1 MSVEQKKK
9 VVKLTP
15 KQEKFCQCIVSGMDG
30 TTAYKTAYDTKA
42 NDKVCNNESRVLLF
56 RDDITERIA
65 ELRKPLI
72 NHAQNTAQNEREKI
86 KNILWERLQKA
97 IEREDDATIVKY
109 TDQINRMNAEYVN
122 INRNIDD
129 KPAEIDQLDADT
141 LRRLAETQ

>member
-1 MSVEQKKK
+1 MSAEQKKI
-9 VVKLTP
+9 VKLTP
-15 KQEKFCQCIVSGMDG
+15 KQEKFCQCIVAGMDG
-30 TTAYKTAYDTKA
+30 TTAYKAAYDTKA

-72 NHAQNTAQNEREKI
+72 NHAQNTALTKSEKI

-109 TDQINRMNAEYVN
+109 TDQINRMNSEYINV
-122 INRNIDD
+122 NRNIDD
-129 KPAEIDQLDADT
+129 KSNEIDQLDADT
-141 LRRLAETQ
+141 LRRLAEAK